1 MFKVFKTNNGLLAL
15 MFFEVFLLPMWNFGP
30 IPFKFSLLIILYSLL
45 RKLPKFYFIAP
56 IFGLIFLLWLGK
68 FYSYLFLDEYQ
79 FQQTIRATV
88 NYSLITAAF
97 LYSQKVKNID
107 NFNWIAIL
115 ALAFGFIN
123 IFIFIIGPNFP
134 PIISFYSLGDRLD
147 DGLFFYRNP
156 GINTNPNGSALI
168 GNLILLFWV
177 VSKKN
182 DLITLKSPFWNL
194 IVFVSIGLAMI
205 SFVSK
210 SGFIAYFI
218 LCLYYVINNFSIRNL
233 FYTSF
238 AIIIAMFFVLN
249 FTKKLNPQELIVFE
263 QGIDK
268 ILNMD
273 DAIASEL
280 NKNNSFDGS
289 RIFKIKAALD
299 DFIFSPLFG
308 NGSDRFTGS
317 KLSET
322 AYHNDW
328 SEILVS
334 TGILGILAFIIVVYR
349 VSKLNY
355 ILILP
360 FFIPGMTNAFMF
372 TMQIVAFYFLFVGLI
387 YKSKTKLNFQ

>member
-1 MFKVFKTNNGLLAL
+1 
-15 MFFEVFLLPMWNFGP
+15 
-30 IPFKFSLLIILYSLL
+30 
-45 RKLPKFYFIAP
+45 
-56 IFGLIFLLWLGK
+56 
-68 FYSYLFLDEYQ
+68 
-79 FQQTIRATV
+79 
-88 NYSLITAAF
+88 
-97 LYSQKVKNID
+97 
-107 NFNWIAIL
+107 
-115 ALAFGFIN
+115 
-123 IFIFIIGPNFP
+123 
-134 PIISFYSLGDRLD
+134 
-147 DGLFFYRNP
+147 
-156 GINTNPNGSALI
+156 
-168 GNLILLFWV
+168 LFWV

-233 FYTSF
+233 FYSSF